1 VQASEDESFATD
13 SFSLLESSVESEC
26 VGLFSGILFAP
37 LCLSLSLGR
46 DVPDVLA
53 WSLSR

>member
-1 VQASEDESFATD
+1 MQASEDESFATD